1 MNITLPSEQAVIQE
15 SMQILNQ
22 TMTPSQMIVLISR
35 WWSDSGNYLNQR
47 DQQFAH
53 ETVESLAQKIQAFEQ
68 TSHFQ
73 SEHPDLS

>member
-1 MNITLPSEQAVIQE
+1 MNIILPSEQAVIQE

-47 DQQFAH
+47 DQLFAH

-68 TSHFQ
+68 THHFQ